1 MSRGV
6 LAILDSL
13 FDTTFS
19 LPVHSV
25 FTDFLASLLLGY
37 GSLVDFCGSRILAA
51 VCLCCNANA
60 GMGDSA
66 CEPDSSLI
74 STLSVSPTIPV
85 EDDMKKRRYERPAMA
100 IPFEKSEVSTSETGE
115 ALASIMFG
123 CNLDYET
130 KLLRRPRS

>member
-1 MSRGV
+1 MVFSRFS
-6 LAILDSL
+6 IL

-37 GSLVDFCGSRILAA
+37 GSLVDFCGSRILVA

-60 GMGDSA
+60 GMGGPA
-66 CEPDSSLI
+66 CESDSSLI
-74 STLSVSPTIPV
+74 LTLSVSPTIPV
-85 EDDMKKRRYERPAMA
+85 EDEMKTRRYEGHATV
-100 IPFEKSEVSTSETGE
+100 ITFEKSEIPTSETGD
-115 ALASIMFG
+115 ALASVLFD
-123 CNLDYET
+123 CDLDYET